1 MGRVNAAGSS
11 HPLVDPNDVSITVDR
26 PAGTVTL
33 EWTDGL
39 VAEFNLVEVRL
50 GCPCATCRVY
60 REQDED
66 VWPRP
71 GSPLPLAID
80 DAQMHGAWGLSFIW
94 NDGHATG
101 IYPFETFR
109 LWAEFKGGTAT

>member
-1 MGRVNAAGSS
+1 M
-11 HPLVDPNDVSITVDR
+11 PLVTDPNDVSITVDR

-39 VAEFNLVEVRL
+39 EVEFNLVEVRM
-50 GCPCATCRVY
+50 GCPCATCNVLR
-60 REQDED
+60 QQNQD

-80 DAQMHGAWGLSFIW
+80 DAKMHGAWGLSFTW
-94 NDGHATG
+94 NDGHSTG

-109 LWAEFKGGTAT
+109 TWAELKGAGGQHVNK